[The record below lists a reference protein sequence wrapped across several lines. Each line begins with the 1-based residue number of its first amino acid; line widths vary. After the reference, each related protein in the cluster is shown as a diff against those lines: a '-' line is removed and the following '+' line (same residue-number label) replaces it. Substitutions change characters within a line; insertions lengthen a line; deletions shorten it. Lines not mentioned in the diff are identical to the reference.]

1 LALVCWFSV
10 VARVSS
16 DGAGVPVE
24 AGVPVGVPEVPAVG
38 AGVPV
43 VTVTEVPAAGTG
55 ASVPEGVSVP
65 AGAVPTVAGEPVVP
79 AAGVPVAAGDGAPV
93 VPAAGVPGAGAI
105 PVPAGAGA
113 GEVVVTG
120 GAGFLGRHLVHLLC
134 SGGWRVTIVDD
145 LSAPHSLSPQLW
157 PSRLQCREAREGQE
171 GGGGGTVRFLQQD
184 CREFFA
190 SSESYRHWAAIVHLA
205 TRPVSEV
212 DGSGTVGKGEDASS
226 VLARSLQV
234 TGMCEYWYMYV
245 RVGV

>member
-1 LALVCWFSV
+1 MSKRVVVVLALVCWFSI

-16 DGAGVPVE
+16 DGAGVPV
-24 AGVPVGVPEVPAVG
+24 
-38 AGVPV
+38 
-43 VTVTEVPAAGTG
+43 AA
-55 ASVPEGVSVP
+55 
-65 AGAVPTVAGEPVVP
+65 
-79 AAGVPVAAGDGAPV
+79 GAPV
-93 VPAAGVPGAGAI
+93 AGAI
-105 PVPAGAGA
+105 PVLAGAGA

-157 PSRLQCREAREGQE
+157 PSHLQCREAREGQE

-212 DGSGTVGKGEDASS
+212 DSSDTVGEDASS

-234 TGMCEYWYMYV
+234 TGM
-245 RVGV
+245 RDTP

>member
-1 LALVCWFSV
+1 MSIRVVVVLALVCWFSI

-16 DGAGVPVE
+16 DGAGVPVVPV
-24 AGVPVGVPEVPAVG
+24 AGVPV
-38 AGVPV
+38 
-43 VTVTEVPAAGTG
+43 AAGDGT
-55 ASVPEGVSVP
+55 
-65 AGAVPTVAGEPVVP
+65 PVVP
-79 AAGVPVAAGDGAPV
+79 AAGVPV
-93 VPAAGVPGAGAI
+93 AGAI

-157 PSRLQCREAREGQE
+157 PSHLQCREAREGQE

-212 DGSGTVGKGEDASS
+212 DSSDTVGEDASS

-234 TGMCEYWYMYV
+234 TGM
-245 RVGV
+245 RDTP

>member
-1 LALVCWFSV
+1 MSIRVVVVLALVCWFSV

-16 DGAGVPVE
+16 DGAGVPV
-24 AGVPVGVPEVPAVG
+24 GIPVVPAGG
-38 AGVPV
+38 ASVPV
-43 VTVTEVPAAGTG
+43 VTVTEVPPAAGTG

-79 AAGVPVAAGDGAPV
+79 AGVPVP
-93 VPAAGVPGAGAI
+93 AGAI

-157 PSRLQCREAREGQE
+157 PSHLQCREAREGQE

-212 DGSGTVGKGEDASS
+212 DSSDTVGEDASS

-234 TGMCEYWYMYV
+234 TGM
-245 RVGV
+245 RDTP

>member
-1 LALVCWFSV
+1 MVVVLALVCWFSV

-16 DGAGVPVE
+16 DGAGVPV
-24 AGVPVGVPEVPAVG
+24 GIPVVPAGG
-38 AGVPV
+38 ASVPV
-43 VTVTEVPAAGTG
+43 VTVTEVPPAAGTG

-93 VPAAGVPGAGAI
+93 VPAGVPVPAGAI

-212 DGSGTVGKGEDASS
+212 DSSGAVDEDASS

-234 TGMCEYWYMYV
+234 TGMCEYWYIYV